1 MVMVQVSNPLA
12 HAIAAL
18 QLSLRTRQQDRSTS
32 RVATGAATRGAA
44 GHAGGPSKVA
54 TLAAGLAAIDP
65 ADPHRPRKAIRA
77 FIEATLQD
85 EFGSAMIMSA
95 DFQATVDRTVDA
107 LFADPSLAKLIDAAV
122 AELGIG
128 PATR

>member
-12 HAIAAL
+12 QAIAAL
-18 QLSLRTRQQDRSTS
+18 QLSLRSRQQDRTTS
-32 RVATGAATRGAA
+32 RPAPGSAKRSVA
-44 GHAGGPSKVA
+44 GHPAGPSKVA
-54 TLAAGLAAIDP
+54 TLAAGLAAINP

-85 EFGSAMIMSA
+85 EFGSALIMSA

-122 AELGIG
+122 AELGAG
-128 PATR
+128 PATS